1 MQRLVIKPEQI
12 QNEQI
17 ILQPQQLHYLQG
29 VLRLTQ
35 GDSFIAMD
43 GRGKAWIAQLATN
56 TSATIL
62 ETLATENRELPVE
75 VTLMVALP
83 KGNGFDEIVRCCTE
97 LGVSTFV
104 PVISD
109 RTLLKPS
116 DKKLA
121 RWQRIATEAAE
132 QSERLFVPTIM
143 PPAPFRLSLDRYQG
157 QKYQKYLC
165 VARGNSPHLLTG
177 LQELS
182 STVSPDN
189 KQLNLL
195 VGTGCEG
202 GWTPEE
208 IEKASLAG
216 FQCVSLGNRVLRA
229 ITAPMMVISLIGG
242 VFEESGKGEE

>member
-35 GDSFIAMD
+35 GDNFIAMD
-43 GRGKAWIAQLATN
+43 GRGKAWIAKLTN
-56 TSATIL
+56 NSATIL
-62 ETLATENRELPVE
+62 ETLAIENRELSVA

-97 LGVSTFV
+97 LGVSTFF

-116 DKKLA
+116 EKKLA
-121 RWQRIATEAAE
+121 RWQRIATEAVE
-132 QSERLFVPTIM
+132 QSERLFVPTIL
-143 PPAPFRLSLDRYQG
+143 PPTPFSLSLNRYQE
-157 QKYQKYLC
+157 QKCKKYIC
-165 VARGNSPHLLTG
+165 VARGNSPHLLTC
-177 LQELS
+177 LQKLPE
-182 STVSPDN
+182 VSQDSEQFN
-189 KQLNLL
+189 II
-195 VGTGCEG
+195 VATGCEG

-216 FQCVSLGNRVLRA
+216 FQGVSLGKRVLRA
-229 ITAPMMVISLIGG
+229 ITAPMMVMSLIGG
-242 VFEESGKGEE
+242 VFEE

>member
-1 MQRLVIKPEQI
+1 MQRLVVKPEQI

-43 GRGKAWIAQLATN
+43 GRGKAWIAELTN
-56 TSATIL
+56 NSATIL
-62 ETLATENRELPVE
+62 ETIATENRELPVE

-121 RWQRIATEAAE
+121 RWQRIATEAGE

-143 PPAPFRLSLDRYQG
+143 PPAPFSLCLDKYQG
-157 QKYQKYLC
+157 QKYKKYLC
-165 VARGNSPHLLTG
+165 VARGNSPHLLNC

-182 STVSPDN
+182 AVSPDN
-189 KQLNLL
+189 QQLNI
-195 VGTGCEG
+195 VVATGCEG
-202 GWTPEE
+202 GWTPQE

-216 FQCVSLGNRVLRA
+216 FQCVSLGKRVLRA

-242 VFEESGKGEE
+242 VFEE